1 MSRHSTQSNGIINK
15 CVEAFYK
22 MPLYRA
28 EVLTIMLISREQVQE
43 ILQPL
48 RDSETGQSLMELQR
62 IRDIVVKERTVRLS
76 VTYSNEEQREQLDAQ
91 IRELL
96 QAIGAEDI
104 HIRMRP
110 LENKASQEPDNR
122 EKLTKGHA
130 AGMQNNKLLNP
141 ESGVHFIAIAS
152 GKGGVGKSTVT
163 VNLAASLARQGKKV
177 GQIDADIYGFSVPD
191 MMGIEEGPSVTEDGV
206 IVPVE
211 RFGVK
216 VMSMGFFIRE
226 NSPVVWRGPMLG
238 KMLRQ
243 FFEDVGWGELDYM
256 LLDLPPGT
264 GDVALDVHQMI
275 PQSKEIIVTT
285 PHATAAFVAAR
296 AGAMALQTNH
306 EVLGVIENMSYY
318 NCSHCGEKDYVF
330 GRGGGGKLAETL
342 HTELL
347 GQLPLGAPDNLPT
360 EPDFSPSVYRA
371 GSEIAKMYDEIAARV
386 TVKCES
392 PGE

>member
-1 MSRHSTQSNGIINK
+1 M
-15 CVEAFYK
+15 
-22 MPLYRA
+22 
-28 EVLTIMLISREQVQE
+28 LTREQVQE

-48 RDSETGQSLMELQR
+48 TDPETGQSLMELQR

-76 VTYSNEEQREQLDAQ
+76 VTYSSEDMKASLEAQ

-96 QAIGAEDI
+96 QAMGAEHI

-110 LENKASQEPDNR
+110 LDQTGVAEASNGAKEPSDQ

-130 AGMQNNKLLNP
+130 AGMENNKLLS
-141 ESGVHFIAIAS
+141 EQSGVHFIAIAS
-152 GKGGVGKSTVT
+152 GKGGVGKSTVA
-163 VNLAASLARQGKKV
+163 VNLAVALARQGKRV
-177 GQIDADIYGFSVPD
+177 GLIDADIYGFSVPD
-191 MMGIEEGPSVTEDGV
+191 MMGIEEGPSVSDDG
-206 IVPVE
+206 IIMPVE

-226 NSPVVWRGPMLG
+226 NSPVIWRGPMLG

-243 FFEDVGWGELDYM
+243 FFDDVGWGELDYM

-264 GDVALDVHQMI
+264 GDIALDVHQMI

-296 AGAMALQTNH
+296 AGAMAIQTEH
-306 EVLGVIENMSYY
+306 EILGVIENMAYY
-318 NCSHCGEKDYVF
+318 PCPHCGEKEYVF

-347 GQLPLGAPDNLPT
+347 AQLPLGAPDNHPA
-360 EPDFSPSVYRA
+360 EPDFSPSVYKAETECA
-371 GSEIAKMYDEIAARV
+371 GIYDEVAVKIAA
-386 TVKCES
+386 KCE
-392 PGE
+392 GTAV

>member
-1 MSRHSTQSNGIINK
+1 
-15 CVEAFYK
+15 
-22 MPLYRA
+22 
-28 EVLTIMLISREQVQE
+28 MLISREQVQE
-43 ILQPL
+43 VLQPIQ
-48 RDSETGQSLMELQR
+48 DPETGRSLIELQR
-62 IRDIVVKERTVRLS
+62 IRDIVVKESTVRLS
-76 VTYSNEEQREQLDAQ
+76 VFYSSEEQKLQLDAQ

-96 QAIGAEDI
+96 QALGAEEI

-110 LENKASQEPDNR
+110 WVNPADPDPYSR

-130 AGMQNNKLLNP
+130 AGMQTDIISKD
-141 ESGVHFIAIAS
+141 SGVHFIAVAS

-163 VNLAASLARQGKKV
+163 VNLAAALARQGKRV
-177 GQIDADIYGFSVPD
+177 GLIDADIYGFSVPD
-191 MMGIEEGPSVTEDGV
+191 MMGIEEGPNVTDDG
-206 IVPVE
+206 IIIPVE

-275 PQSKEIIVTT
+275 PHSKEIIVTT

-296 AGAMALQTNH
+296 AGAMAIQTEH
-306 EVLGVIENMSYY
+306 EILGVVENMAYY
-318 NCSHCGEKDYVF
+318 SCSHCGEKDYVF

-347 GQLPLGAPDNLPT
+347 GQLPLMGADNLPSD
-360 EPDFSPSVYRA
+360 PDFSPSVYRVGTECA
-371 GSEIAKMYDEIAARV
+371 NIYDEIAV
-386 TVKCES
+386 KISSKCEGS
-392 PGE
+392 ASNS